1 MQKNILNWLLNFAT
15 KGWRILLIVII
26 SWIAYQFIKVVIK
39 RSVILAQKDL
49 LLTPEDFEKRVKT
62 LTHLLE
68 SLAKVTILI
77 IAFMMILGTF
87 EINLAPL
94 LASAGIAGLAI
105 GFGAQNLIRD
115 LISGF
120 FIIFENQ
127 YNVGDVIQIEDARG
141 KVEKMSIRATYLRD
155 LEGNLH
161 IIPNG
166 EIKKVTNIS
175 KSFSRALVDIEVAYK
190 EDLDKVIDVL
200 KDECEKMAQD
210 NAFPDSL
217 RGKPEVLGVEK
228 LGSSGITIRILT
240 DTEPGKQWEVAREMR
255 KRIKKRLDKEGIE
268 IPFPQLTLWLGD
280 DEIKEALKIKPP
292 D

>member
-1 MQKNILNWLLNFAT
+1 LSFTA
-15 KGWRILLIVII
+15 KGWRILLIILI
-26 SWIAYQFIKVVIK
+26 SWIAYRFIKIVIR
-39 RSVILAQKDL
+39 RSVTLAQKDL
-49 LLTPEDFEKRVKT
+49 RLTPEDFEKRVKT

-68 SLAKVTILI
+68 SLAKITILI

-87 EINLAPL
+87 EVNLAPL

-127 YNVGDVIQIEDARG
+127 FNVGDIIQIGDARG

-161 IIPNG
+161 IVPNG
-166 EIKKVTNIS
+166 EIKRVTNIS

-190 EDLDKVIDVL
+190 EDLDKVINVL
-200 KDECEKMAQD
+200 KDECKKIAQD
-210 NAFPDSL
+210 KKVKNILKGA
-217 RGKPEVLGVEK
+217 PEVLGVES

-240 DTEPGKQWEVAREMR
+240 DTEPGKQWEVSREMR
-255 KRIKKRLDKEGIE
+255 KRIKKRFDEEGIE

-280 DEIKEALKIKPP
+280 DEIKKVLKNKLS
-292 D
+292 

>member
-1 MQKNILNWLLNFAT
+1 MV
-15 KGWRILLIVII
+15 VII
-26 SWIAYQFIKVVIK
+26 AGSWIAYRFLKVVIR
-39 RSVILAQKDL
+39 RSVTLAQRDL
-49 LLTPEDFEKRVKT
+49 KLTQEDFEKRVET

-68 SLAKVTILI
+68 SLAKITIFLV
-77 IAFMMILGTF
+77 AFMMLLSTF
-87 EINLAPL
+87 GINPTPL

-105 GFGAQNLIRD
+105 GFGAQNLVRD

-127 YNVGDVIQIEDARG
+127 FNVGDIIQIDNARG

-155 LEGNLH
+155 LEGNVH

-166 EIKKVTNIS
+166 EIKRVTNIS
-175 KSFSRALVDIEVAYK
+175 KTFSRALVDIEVAYK
-190 EDLDKVIDVL
+190 EDLDKVIEIL
-200 KDECEKMAQD
+200 QDECEKIYED
-210 NAFPDSL
+210 NNFKDL
-217 RGKPEVLGVEK
+217 FKGKPEVLGVES

-240 DTEPGKQWEVAREMR
+240 DTQPGKQWQVAREMR
-255 KRIKKRLDKEGIE
+255 KRLKTRLQKEGIE

-280 DEIKEALKIKPP
+280 EEFKQILKKNLSS

>member
-1 MQKNILNWLLNFAT
+1 MYKNILSWLLSFTA
-15 KGWRILLIVII
+15 KGWRILLIILI
-26 SWIAYQFIKVVIK
+26 SWIAYRFIKIVIK
-39 RSVILAQKDL
+39 RSVTLAQKDL
-49 LLTPEDFEKRVKT
+49 RLTPEDFEKRVET

-68 SLAKVTILI
+68 SLAKITILI

-87 EINLAPL
+87 EVNLAPL

-127 YNVGDVIQIEDARG
+127 FNVGDIIQIGDARG

-161 IIPNG
+161 IVPNG
-166 EIKKVTNIS
+166 EIKRVTNIS

-190 EDLDKVIDVL
+190 EDLDKVINVL
-200 KDECEKMAQD
+200 KDECKKIAQD
-210 NAFPDSL
+210 KKVKNILKGA
-217 RGKPEVLGVEK
+217 PEVLGVES

-255 KRIKKRLDKEGIE
+255 KKIKKRFDEEGIE

-280 DEIKEALKIKPP
+280 DEIKKVLKNKLS
-292 D
+292 

>member
-1 MQKNILNWLLNFAT
+1 MDKNILNWLLSFTA
-15 KGWRILLIVII
+15 KGWRILLIIII
-26 SWIAYQFIKVVIK
+26 SWIAYRFIKIVIK
-39 RSVILAQKDL
+39 RSVTLAQKDL
-49 LLTPEDFEKRVKT
+49 RLAPEDFEKRVET

-68 SLAKVTILI
+68 SLAKITILI

-87 EINLAPL
+87 EVNLAPL

-127 YNVGDVIQIEDARG
+127 FNVGDIIQIGDARG

-161 IIPNG
+161 IVPNG
-166 EIKKVTNIS
+166 EIKRVTNIS

-190 EDLDKVIDVL
+190 EDLDKVINVL
-200 KDECEKMAQD
+200 KDECKKIAQD
-210 NAFPDSL
+210 KGVKNILKGA
-217 RGKPEVLGVEK
+217 PEVLGVES

-255 KRIKKRLDKEGIE
+255 KRIKKRFDAEGIE

-280 DEIKEALKIKPP
+280 DEIKKVLKNKFS
-292 D
+292 

>member
-1 MQKNILNWLLNFAT
+1 MT
-15 KGWRILLIVII
+15 
-26 SWIAYQFIKVVIK
+26 
-39 RSVILAQKDL
+39 LAQRDL
-49 LLTPEDFEKRVKT
+49 KLTQEDFEKRVET

-68 SLAKVTILI
+68 SLAKITIFLV
-77 IAFMMILGTF
+77 AFMMLLSTF
-87 EINLAPL
+87 GINPTPL

-105 GFGAQNLIRD
+105 GFGAQNLVRD

-127 YNVGDVIQIEDARG
+127 FNVGDIIQIDNARG

-155 LEGNLH
+155 LEGNVH

-166 EIKKVTNIS
+166 EIKRVTNIS
-175 KSFSRALVDIEVAYK
+175 KTFSRALVDIEVAYK
-190 EDLDKVIDVL
+190 EDLDKVIEIL
-200 KDECEKMAQD
+200 QDECEKIYED
-210 NAFPDSL
+210 NNFKDL
-217 RGKPEVLGVEK
+217 FKGKPEVLGVES

-240 DTEPGKQWEVAREMR
+240 DTQPGKQWQVAREMR
-255 KRIKKRLDKEGIE
+255 KRLKTRLQKEGIE

-280 DEIKEALKIKPP
+280 EEFKQILKKNLSS

>member
-1 MQKNILNWLLNFAT
+1 MYKNILNLLLSFTA
-15 KGWRILLIVII
+15 KGWRILLIILI
-26 SWIAYQFIKVVIK
+26 SWIVYRFIKIVIK
-39 RSVILAQKDL
+39 RSVTIAQKDL
-49 LLTPEDFEKRVKT
+49 RLTPEDFEKRVET

-68 SLAKVTILI
+68 SLAKITILI

-127 YNVGDVIQIEDARG
+127 FNVGDIIQIGDAGG

-161 IIPNG
+161 IVPNG
-166 EIKKVTNIS
+166 EIKRVTNIS

-200 KDECEKMAQD
+200 KDECKKIAQD
-210 NAFPDSL
+210 KIVKNILKGAPQ
-217 RGKPEVLGVEK
+217 VLGVES

-255 KRIKKRLDKEGIE
+255 KRIKKRLDEEGIE

-280 DEIKEALKIKPP
+280 DEIKKVLKSKLS
-292 D
+292 